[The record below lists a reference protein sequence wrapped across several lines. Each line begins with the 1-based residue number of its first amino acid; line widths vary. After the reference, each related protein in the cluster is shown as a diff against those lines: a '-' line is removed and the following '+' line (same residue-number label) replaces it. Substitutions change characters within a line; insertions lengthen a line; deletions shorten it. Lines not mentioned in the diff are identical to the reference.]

1 MTRYIKRQGQSEETE
16 QAPEP
21 DIARMLELS
30 DWELELNNVT
40 NMNKFDRMQQH
51 MGNISK

>member
-1 MTRYIKRQGQSEETE
+1 MFHYPEKMTRYIKRQGQSEEAE

-30 DWELELNNVT
+30 DWELNNC
-40 NMNKFDRMQQH
+40 D
-51 MGNISK
+51 